1 MESTKDGSEVV
12 SFQLKSKASVRI
24 RCSLYAEDN
33 DVYIVPEDVLLTNW
47 KSHSS
52 IIETVHLQPLT
63 GKSGKY
69 TLHPASTESL
79 LKLGILPYNVE
90 SGDITNEEDTVNS
103 TSLQMDEENF
113 TR

>member
-52 IIETVHLQPLT
+52 IIGTVDLQPLT

-69 TLHPASTESL
+69 TLHPASKRKSPETA
-79 LKLGILPYNVE
+79 
-90 SGDITNEEDTVNS
+90 
-103 TSLQMDEENF
+103 NF
-113 TR
+113 GLTMSKVVT